1 MNGATSMLCIEQFAG
16 AMTPV
21 LYSLGGCT
29 HSLTLFLRHHNLVYL
44 WSVFSMRLAVSFRRA
59 QEQDSCLQCSVGSQL
74 QTRGRALAV
83 IVSIASRVGRTY
95 WLSSTVSINCTCV
108 RLVLQIKE
116 PEYPVLSTKG
126 LNKFEYVLICCSPS
140 LISSSGRPCL
150 FCARRRN
157 IYFYF

>member
-1 MNGATSMLCIEQFAG
+1 MNGATSMLCIEQGAG

-21 LYSLGGCT
+21 LYSRRGCP
-29 HSLTLFLRHHNLVYL
+29 HSWTLFLRHHNLVYL
-44 WSVFSMRLAVSFRRA
+44 WSVFSMSLAISFRRA
-59 QEQDSCLQCSVGSQL
+59 QIAKLVAAVQDTVVA
-74 QTRGRALAV
+74 RARCHCVRRVAR
-83 IVSIASRVGRTY
+83 RVGCTY

-140 LISSSGRPCL
+140 LISSSACPCL
-150 FCARRRN
+150 FCVK
-157 IYFYF
+157 